1 MPAIRSLLLIVWL
14 GIGLLIAPTL
24 QADPPHVSYIFPAGG
39 QQGTTVRFHVGGH
52 YLRDVCSFEMLGPGI
67 EGPAQLKRS
76 ERTLWF
82 EGPRIPMPASQAK
95 EDYPREQWGQLTIDS
110 QAATGFRRW
119 RAWTS
124 QGVTPTMKFVV
135 GDLPEIVEQEIDG
148 RPLPQS
154 VSLPV
159 TINGRIFPRED
170 IDIWTFQAK
179 AGQYYVCEVMAQRLG
194 SPLDSRLIL
203 VDPAGKTV
211 AENTDGIGRD
221 SLLRFQATQDGVYQV
236 RIHDVEFGGLQHYVY
251 RLSIREGFFVD
262 HVYPLGGRRGSTIP
276 VQLFGQGEV
285 PKQIQLAMPQT
296 GAAKQLPAVKV
307 DGKASNRF
315 PFDLSDLPE
324 FQEALNGQDVVNGGE
339 CEIPAVINGRI
350 SKPGQ
355 VDTWQ
360 FTGQKDA
367 TLQFDLLAE
376 RLGSPLDS
384 VLRLLDAEGK
394 QLAQSDD
401 MSKNESDSQFQFK
414 LPADGRYTIE
424 VKERFASRGG
434 LQYAYRL
441 YVAPKT
447 TEPAGFSLRLPADGL
462 TLNRGA
468 EAKLKIVATRQGGF
482 SGPIVLNLLHL
493 PWGVTSQEVT
503 IAEKKNDATL
513 VLKADEFAR
522 VRALRVQ
529 VTGRGKIDEDQEV
542 VEVASIAAASSEDM
556 NLDHLML
563 ALAMPTPFK
572 VTGEFETKYAARGS
586 TYRRHYTIERGGF
599 EGPIEIRMADRQ
611 VRHLQG
617 VQGGSLIV
625 PAGQSEFDYLVHL
638 APWMEVGRTS
648 RTCVT
653 AIGLLNDE
661 HGKQHEVSYTSHGQN
676 DQVILLV
683 DPGQLDVNIQPQSVV
698 WTAGQTQDLEIKLG
712 RGQGLD
718 QVAKIEL
725 VVPKHIQGVHAKPL
739 VLAAGENDGLL
750 KIRFSKESH
759 GPFNMPLT
767 VRATILVN
775 QQPYTAEEKF
785 EIFAPR

>member
-1 MPAIRSLLLIVWL
+1 MPAIRSLALIAWL
-14 GIGLLIAPTL
+14 GIGLLITPAL
-24 QADPPHVSYIFPAGG
+24 LADPPFVSYIFPAGG

-52 YLRDVCSFEMLGPGI
+52 YLRDTCPFEMLGPGI
-67 EGPAQLKRS
+67 QGPSQLKRA
-76 ERTLWF
+76 EQTLWF

-95 EDYPREQWGQLTIDS
+95 EDYPREQWGQLTITA

-119 RAWTS
+119 RVWTS

-148 RPLPQS
+148 RPVPQS
-154 VSLPV
+154 VKLPV

-170 IDIWTFQAK
+170 IDIWTFRAQA
-179 AGQYYVCEVMAQRLG
+179 GRYYVCEVMAQRLG
-194 SPLDSRLIL
+194 SPLDSRLIV
-203 VDPAGKTV
+203 VDPSGKPV
-211 AENTDGIGRD
+211 AENTDGIGKD

-236 RIHDVEFGGLQHYVY
+236 RIHDVEFSGLQHYVY

-276 VQLFGQGEV
+276 VQLFSQGEK
-285 PKQIQLAMPQT
+285 PKQVQLTMPKT
-296 GAAKQLPAVKV
+296 GSVNQLPPVKV

-324 FQEALNGQDVVNGGE
+324 YQESLTGQGATNGGE

-350 SKPGQ
+350 SETGQ
-355 VDTWQ
+355 VDTWH
-360 FTGQKDA
+360 FTGKKDT
-367 TLQFDLLAE
+367 TLLFDLLAE

-384 VLRLLDAEGK
+384 VMRLLDAEGK

-401 MSKNESDSQFQFK
+401 VSKSESDSRFEFK

-424 VKERFASRGG
+424 VKERFARRGG
-434 LQYAYRL
+434 LQFAYRL

-447 TEPAGFSLRLPADGL
+447 TEATGFSLRLPADAV
-462 TLNRGA
+462 TLNRGG

-513 VLKADEFAR
+513 VLKAAEVAKI
-522 VRALRVQ
+522 RAIRVQ
-529 VTGRGKIDEDQEV
+529 VTGRAAIDEEQQV
-542 VEVASIAAASSEDM
+542 VEVARISAAVSDDIE
-556 NLDHLML
+556 LDHFML
-563 ALAMPTPFK
+563 AVSMPTPFK
-572 VTGEFETKYAARGS
+572 VLGEFETKYAARGS
-586 TYRRHYTIERGGF
+586 TYRRHFTIERGGF

-625 PAGQSEFDYLVHL
+625 PAGQSEFDYSVQL

-653 AIGLLNDE
+653 ALGFLKDE
-661 HGKQHEVSYTSHGQN
+661 YGKQHEVSYTSHGQN

-683 DPGQLDVNIQPQSVV
+683 DPGQLDVNIRPRSAA
-698 WTAGQTQDLEIKLG
+698 WIAGQTQELTVKLG

-718 QVAKIEL
+718 QAARVEL
-725 VVPKHIQGVHAKPL
+725 VVPKHMQGVHAEPF
-739 VLAAGENDGLL
+739 VIAAGQTSGLL
-750 KIRFSKESH
+750 KIRYGKDAH

-767 VRATILVN
+767 VRATVLVN
-775 QQPYTAEEKF
+775 EQPYTAEQKF
-785 EIFAPR
+785 EIFSPR